1 MGVAAGF
8 PGKIRKFASILAL
21 ALVFGTA
28 GLAATPAKAQQ
39 NVYVAA
45 GIPVDITGDLAT
57 LREQAMLKA
66 QREGLQKVLSTIAS
80 PEDLKSITLP
90 GDDEITS
97 WVQDFEIEEEKTS
110 ASRYIG
116 RFTFR
121 FMADPIRQ
129 FLTTYGIA
137 YAETESKAVL
147 VLPVYTTETGDT
159 ELWGPTNPWFAAWA
173 SRQQQ
178 PGLVPIKTPVGDLPD
193 TNAISATQA
202 LAGDKARIQSLADRY
217 AVGDVMVAEAA
228 LQPPSPDGKRVLA
241 ITVASYGLD
250 NVQNLKDQ
258 VVSDTGDVDQLLRD
272 GVDKVSELVQNSWKQ
287 QNLVDPNSRA
297 TVQVHVP
304 FSSLSQWVQVKRHLA
319 QVNLI
324 KSVNLKSLSRN
335 SADIELTYLGD
346 EVQFIRALNQADLM
360 ITNSGEGLQTMTL
373 SPGGGMGG
381 GMQNNTDL
389 TQPTQPIVPQ

>member
-1 MGVAAGF
+1 
-8 PGKIRKFASILAL
+8 
-21 ALVFGTA
+21 
-28 GLAATPAKAQQ
+28 
-39 NVYVAA
+39 
-45 GIPVDITGDLAT
+45 
-57 LREQAMLKA
+57 
-66 QREGLQKVLSTIAS
+66 
-80 PEDLKSITLP
+80 
-90 GDDEITS
+90 
-97 WVQDFEIEEEKTS
+97 
-110 ASRYIG
+110 
-116 RFTFR
+116 
-121 FMADPIRQ
+121 
-129 FLTTYGIA
+129 
-137 YAETESKAVL
+137 
-147 VLPVYTTETGDT
+147 
-159 ELWGPTNPWFAAWA
+159 
-173 SRQQQ
+173 
-178 PGLVPIKTPVGDLPD
+178 
-193 TNAISATQA
+193 
-202 LAGDKARIQSLADRY
+202 
-217 AVGDVMVAEAA
+217 MVAEAA

-272 GVDKVSELVQNSWKQ
+272 GVDKVAELVQNSWKQ

-373 SPGGGMGG
+373 SPGGGMSGG
-381 GMQNNTDL
+381 GLQNNPDL
-389 TQPTQPIVPQ
+389 TQPVVPQ